1 MDYLNMN
8 NEIKVQTDYTKL
20 NFNIVKI
27 IYYHLDE

>member
-20 NFNIVKI
+20 NFNIVKLFI
-27 IYYHLDE
+27 II